1 MVPQLFQVGL
11 WAAPVQNHCRCRKQ
25 TDRQSQTIAK
35 PVLIAFSLTLSSCAS
50 LFGSFPAL
58 AQKTT
63 QLSLDSALCDN
74 NWSGAIGIIS
84 ALVADART
92 SSRDRAALLNWRDQL
107 AEYRAENLI
116 VPQLEACDR
125 AEPYQLDARAA
136 STDLPARTTG
146 WEAALAA
153 ASQGELSTHI
163 ATESVPFSLPVEVE
177 SVAGLTPASPVD
189 LRGGLNVVSG
199 QVGTGHNVYS
209 FVARLG
215 DSVTADLNVTQVM
228 AGTLYT
234 SDDSQLFIFDSAG
247 KLLAIADDVRGRQAR
262 ISDFVVPK
270 TGVYFAVV
278 TSYNN
283 DPMLTRDDHLAGWQD
298 NGGGKFDYTL
308 TLMGA
313 TSTNALAKDVLVKDA
328 LVKK

>member
-1 MVPQLFQVGL
+1 MVPRLFQVWL
-11 WAAPVQNHCRCRKQ
+11 WATPVQNQCRYRKQ
-25 TDRQSQTIAK
+25 IDKQARKTAQPVFIA
-35 PVLIAFSLTLSSCAS
+35 LSLSLSSCAALLGNS
-50 LFGSFPAL
+50 PAL
-58 AQKTT
+58 AQRTT
-63 QLSLDSALCDN
+63 QLNLDSALCSN
-74 NWSGAIGIIS
+74 NWSDAINIIS
-84 ALVADART
+84 TLVGDNRIN
-92 SSRDRAALLNWRDQL
+92 SRDRAALLDWRARL
-107 AEYRAENLI
+107 TEYRAENQV

-125 AEPYQLDARAA
+125 AEPYQLNVRAA
-136 STDLPARTTG
+136 NTNVYTRSTG

-153 ASQGELSTHI
+153 AAQGELSTYI
-163 ATESVPFSLPVEVE
+163 TTESVPFSLPVEVE

-215 DSVTADLNVTQVM
+215 DSVTVDLNVTQVM

-247 KLLAIADDVRGRQAR
+247 KLLATADDVSGQQAR
-262 ISDFVVPK
+262 ISDFIVPK

-283 DPMLTRDDHLAGWQD
+283 DPMLTRDDYLTGWQD

-308 TLMGA
+308 TLSGA
-313 TSTNALAKDVLVKDA
+313 TSTNALLKDVSVKE
-328 LVKK
+328 